1 MHRHKRRRHSW
12 AEGTKPLLPRGKK
25 IVDFLFS
32 PQCVFGG
39 WDREEKGIFGAAEAF
54 PGSTS
59 SPSWLER
66 VLRVTCGKLKVSGLF
81 LCSVH
86 LKKFHQQ
93 KIVYVENQG
102 QLSGIVP
109 FEKTACLFLLLLL
122 HYPFEKMLTVL
133 VAKRKEIEKNEK
145 NGKWSLLWQ

>member
-32 PQCVFGG
+32 PQYVLGG
-39 WDREEKGIFGAAEAF
+39 WDQEEKGIFGTAETF

-59 SPSWLER
+59 SPSRLER
-66 VLRVTCGKLKVSGLF
+66 VLWVTCGKLKVSG

-93 KIVYVENQG
+93 KIVCVGNQG
-102 QLSGIVP
+102 QLSRIVP
-109 FEKTACLFLLLLL
+109 FEKTACLLLLLPL
-122 HYPFEKMLTVL
+122 HCPFEKMLTVL